1 MSIVTGSTT
10 GISPIDTNS
19 HTVSCLG
26 SDVLTRSER
35 LINVLSFDEDGACHS
50 YEVTVYIRTIPS
62 RPSQG
67 DIRRQLHRFRWG
79 TLGHRFTSVR
89 CVFCWL
95 CLSTNTCIDGTN
107 HASHMSARNV
117 IWRERFFLTAGPIE
131 WRHLDQEVVFKSP
144 HSEAILPADAA
155 LWGWPVRWVG
165 IEETFYEHCCVHASA
180 NGQWMR
186 GHLMEVR
193 KDSRDHW
200 GKREQIH
207 EWCVRGHL
215 YP

>member
-67 DIRRQLHRFRWG
+67 DIKRQLHRFRWG

-117 IWRERFFLTAGPIE
+117 IWRESFFLT
-131 WRHLDQEVVFKSP
+131 LNCK
-144 HSEAILPADAA
+144 ADRMASSWSGSG
-155 LWGWPVRWVG
+155 LQVSTQWSDFTCRCC
-165 IEETFYEHCCVHASA
+165 FYEGDRYDELV
-180 NGQWMR
+180 
-186 GHLMEVR
+186 
-193 KDSRDHW
+193 
-200 GKREQIH
+200 
-207 EWCVRGHL
+207 
-215 YP
+215 